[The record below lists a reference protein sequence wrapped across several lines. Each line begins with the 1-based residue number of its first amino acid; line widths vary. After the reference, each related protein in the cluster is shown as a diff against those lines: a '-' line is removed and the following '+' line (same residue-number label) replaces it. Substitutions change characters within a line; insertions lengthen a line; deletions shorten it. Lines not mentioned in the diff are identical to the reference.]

1 MASSSEL
8 DQCYMQVAISHSK
21 LSKAVRKKVGACLV
35 TFNGIIVPGVN
46 GLSSG
51 GSNTLEE
58 TVWEPNEGPWS
69 DCGEYKLVTKPEV
82 IHAELSCILKC
93 AKEQVSCLG
102 CKIYVTLSP
111 CLVCSEMLAQ
121 AGVSEVIYLEEYRD
135 SSGIDNL
142 KKHNIIVRQITL
154 EMD

>member
-1 MASSSEL
+1 MPTQNEL
-8 DQCYMQVAISHSK
+8 DHCYMRVALEHAK

-35 TFNGIIVPGVN
+35 TTNGIIVPGVN
-46 GLSSG
+46 GLASE
-51 GSNTLEE
+51 GSNTCED
-58 TVWEPNEGPWS
+58 WKYIDNE
-69 DCGEYKLVTKPEV
+69 CILVTKPEV
-82 IHAELSCILKC
+82 IHAELNCILKC

-135 SSGIDNL
+135 TSGIDNL
-142 KKHNIIVRQITL
+142 KKHGILVKQITL
-154 EMD
+154 EE